1 MRNPRPLTTHLLN
14 LGAVSDDMVEDLTTR
29 QMAVTGVAE
38 AVVIAEDGIAYLKVD
53 RRHLDRVCQRATD
66 PGSGHDCSVAPG
78 RARGDCRP
86 QRRGVSVAQLP
97 EQFRGLEPLL
107 DAWAIE
113 TEDARWRKRISSEM
127 SEIREL
133 YDAINP
139 RLDEIVH

>member
-1 MRNPRPLTTHLLN
+1 M
-14 LGAVSDDMVEDLTTR
+14 S
-29 QMAVTGVAE
+29 
-38 AVVIAEDGIAYLKVD
+38 
-53 RRHLDRVCQRATD
+53 
-66 PGSGHDCSVAPG
+66 
-78 RARGDCRP
+78 
-86 QRRGVSVAQLP
+86 QLP

-139 RLDEIVH
+139 RLDEIVHYLNGFALDSLPEDARRLLALALSYIEVSPAVEVLGQPDSRDAFEAARIVVEEGDAGGWRS